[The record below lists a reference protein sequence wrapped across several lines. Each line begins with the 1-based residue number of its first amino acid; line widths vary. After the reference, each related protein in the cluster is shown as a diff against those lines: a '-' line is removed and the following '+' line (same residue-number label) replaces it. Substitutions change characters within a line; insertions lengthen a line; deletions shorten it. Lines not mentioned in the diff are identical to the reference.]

1 MNTEEEPKLQW
12 WSVAALN
19 LFFFVGGNNNLN
31 GTKLPPSFFQTE
43 RNFITTAAHGV
54 CVCVCVCS
62 ITNWCVCKWSVSS
75 LRLMHCQFDRP
86 TMHHSVL
93 WAGYVT
99 LCPQKLKPLRL
110 LPDCVLVATQLLE
123 SFVEV
128 LDLLQRNW
136 KKGTKTN
143 SEKKSVSLTHTP
155 TTMIIIFKPHPRDYD
170 CPSAVITGGVSRPCT
185 EPGRKSTCSYFLSQ
199 LFWTLGLQ
207 FWFYSTFVLTGS
219 AAVATAFLPGSLPL
233 WVPFEEVLQSLTRRV
248 YDDDKKIWRAH
259 AAPTQQVCLCKH
271 LCDCAH
277 VAVEA
282 DRILWL
288 MAIFAFSLKKWRT
301 AGCSLTARRET
312 LLEIIFAKVFVC
324 KCLFHICYEDA
335 GRFPN

>member
-1 MNTEEEPKLQW
+1 M
-12 WSVAALN
+12 
-19 LFFFVGGNNNLN
+19 
-31 GTKLPPSFFQTE
+31 
-43 RNFITTAAHGV
+43 V
-54 CVCVCVCS
+54 CVCVFVYAQLQIDVCANEVS
-62 ITNWCVCKWSVSS
+62 APSVWCIAS
-75 LRLMHCQFDRP
+75 LTD
-86 TMHHSVL
+86 
-93 WAGYVT
+93 
-99 LCPQKLKPLRL
+99 PQCIILSCEQVMWLFVPRSWRL

-128 LDLLQRNW
+128 LDLLQWNW

-143 SEKKSVSLTHTP
+143 SKKKSVSLTHTP
-155 TTMIIIFKPHPRDYD
+155 TTMIIIFKPHPRDYN

-233 WVPFEEVLQSLTRRV
+233 WVAFEEVLQSLTRRV
-248 YDDDKKIWRAH
+248 NNDDKKIWRAH
-259 AAPTQQVCLCKH
+259 AALTQQVCLCKH

-282 DRILWL
+282 DSSKKQSVRKVAGFLGWWL
-288 MAIFAFSLKKWRT
+288 YL
-301 AGCSLTARRET
+301 
-312 LLEIIFAKVFVC
+312 
-324 KCLFHICYEDA
+324 
-335 GRFPN
+335 RFP